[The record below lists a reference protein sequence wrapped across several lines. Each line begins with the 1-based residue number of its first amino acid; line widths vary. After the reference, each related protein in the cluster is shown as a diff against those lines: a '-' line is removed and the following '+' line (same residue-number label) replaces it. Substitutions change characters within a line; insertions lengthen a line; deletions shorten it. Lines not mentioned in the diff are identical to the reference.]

1 MNTNKYLSKD
11 IILASESKRRIQ
23 LLTELKIPFKSVTS
37 PFKEL
42 SFNEFDG
49 GPTEFA
55 LFNAQKKA
63 EEVAKNSKNA
73 FVIGMDTI
81 GEYKGR
87 VFEKPNDRDHAKEMI
102 GELNGT
108 THNVITGVCI
118 IDTDSEEIVS
128 AAEVTKVT
136 FSQLSDNEIEAY
148 LDLGEWRGL
157 ACGYGIQGIGA
168 LFIEKV
174 EGDYFNV
181 VGFPIH
187 RFYHLMKEMGVNLLE
202 FMPEIR

>member
-1 MNTNKYLSKD
+1 MNLKN
-11 IILASESKRRIQ
+11 IILASESKRRVQ
-23 LLTELKIPFKSVTS
+23 LLEELKIPFEAVPS

-42 SFNEFDG
+42 SFSEFDG
-49 GPTEFA
+49 SPTEFA
-55 LFNAQKKA
+55 LFNARKKA
-63 EEVAKNSKNA
+63 EEVAKKSKNA

-87 VFEKPNDRDHAKEMI
+87 VFEKPNDRSHAKEMI
-102 GELNGT
+102 TALSGT
-108 THNVITGVCI
+108 THNVITGICI
-118 IDTDSEEIVS
+118 IDADSEEMVTS
-128 AAEVTKVT
+128 AEVTKVT
-136 FSQLSDNEIEAY
+136 FSEMSDNEIEAY

-187 RFYHLMKEMGVNLLE
+187 SFYRLMKEMGMNILE
-202 FMPEIR
+202 FIPEIR

>member
-1 MNTNKYLSKD
+1 MNSHIYYDKD
-11 IILASESKRRIQ
+11 IILASRSKRRIQ
-23 LLTELKIPFKSVTS
+23 LLEELKIPFKSVPSTCV
-37 PFKEL
+37 EL
-42 SFNEFDG
+42 SFDEVKLN
-49 GPTEFA
+49 PIEFA
-55 LFNAQKKA
+55 LKNAQRKA
-63 EEVAKNSKNA
+63 EDVARKSKNA

-81 GEYKGR
+81 GEYEGR
-87 VFEKPNDRDHAKEMI
+87 VFEKPKDREHAKQMI
-102 GELNGT
+102 KTLNGT
-108 THNVITGVCI
+108 THNVITGVCVA
-118 IDTDSEEIVS
+118 DSDSDEIVT

-187 RFYHLMKEMGVNLLE
+187 RFYHLMKEVGVNLLE
-202 FMPEIR
+202 VMG

>member
-1 MNTNKYLSKD
+1 MNSNKYHNKD
-11 IILASESKRRIQ
+11 LILASESKRRIQ
-23 LLTELKIPFKSVTS
+23 LLKELKIPFKSMPSTC
-37 PFKEL
+37 KEL
-42 SFNEFDG
+42 SFKESKQD
-49 GPTEFA
+49 PAEFA
-55 LFNAQKKA
+55 LYNAQRKA
-63 EEVAKNSKNA
+63 EDVARKVKNA

-87 VFEKPNDRDHAKEMI
+87 IFEKPKDRDHAKQMI
-102 GELNGT
+102 KSLNGT
-108 THNVITGVCI
+108 THNVITGICI
-118 IDTDSEEIVS
+118 IDADSEELVK
-128 AAEVTKVT
+128 AAEITKVT
-136 FSQLSDNEIEAY
+136 FTELSDNEIEAY

-187 RFYHLMKEMGVNLLE
+187 RFYHLMKEIGMNLLE
-202 FMPEIR
+202 VMEKK

>member
-1 MNTNKYLSKD
+1 MNPKN

-23 LLTELKIPFKSVTS
+23 LLEELKIPFKAMASS
-37 PFKEL
+37 FKEPL
-42 SFNEFDG
+42 FSNFEG
-49 GPTEFA
+49 SPAEYA
-55 LFNAQKKA
+55 LYNATKKA
-63 EEVAKNSKNA
+63 EEIAKKSKNA

-87 VFEKPNDRDHAKEMI
+87 VFEKPNDRSHAKEMI
-102 GELNGT
+102 TALNGT
-108 THNVITGVCI
+108 THNVITGICI
-118 IDTDSEEIVS
+118 IDADSEETVTSVEI
-128 AAEVTKVT
+128 TKVT
-136 FSQLSDNEIEAY
+136 FSEMSDNEIEAY

-187 RFYHLMKEMGVNLLE
+187 SFYRLMKEMGMNMLE
-202 FMPEIR
+202 FLPETR